1 MLALIASRAAT
12 QSAKKDNE
20 ARSERSAKS
29 LRLVMENQRLKD
41 QNKILEDLRVLHND
55 QIAGLTQK
63 ADDQEKLIQ
72 KMQKNY

>member
-1 MLALIASRAAT
+1 MQALIARRTAT
-12 QSAKKDNE
+12 QSAKKDNK

-41 QNKILEDLRVLHND
+41 QNKILEDLWVLHND

-63 ADDQEKLIQ
+63 KADD
-72 KMQKNY
+72 